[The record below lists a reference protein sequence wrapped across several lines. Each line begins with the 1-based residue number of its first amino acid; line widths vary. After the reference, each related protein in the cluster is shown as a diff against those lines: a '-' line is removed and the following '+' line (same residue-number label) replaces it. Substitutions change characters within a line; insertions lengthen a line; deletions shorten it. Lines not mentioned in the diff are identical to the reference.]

1 MKSSIKKYV
10 LKKEDVIRIT
20 VIDLPQERL
29 PGEGLYEWR
38 FMTDKHYMDM
48 ITLEKEI
55 KDKAPEQDPV
65 RILDRLQNFRRVFI
79 NLHTGEVSS

>member
-1 MKSSIKKYV
+1 MDRRTHSIKKYV

-48 ITLEKEI
+48 LTLEKEI
-55 KDKAPEQDPV
+55 KPDKST
-65 RILDRLQNFRRVFI
+65 LDVNYLLNNI
-79 NLHTGEVSS
+79 